1 MNEKCH
7 QLSEKSRE
15 NDCVQF
21 TEEES
26 SLLLGSR
33 ENNTVQNQPSYGLES
48 QQSRIRDAGEEAS
61 GDGKPLFSKGQKEQK
76 NEDATTYWM
85 LLRIN
90 KPFALYFFSL
100 MAAHTGE

>member
-21 TEEES
+21 QEEES

-33 ENNTVQNQPSYGLES
+33 ENNNVQNQPSYGLES
-48 QQSRIRDAGEEAS
+48 QQSRIRDAGEEVS
-61 GDGKPLFSKGQKEQK
+61 GDGKTLFSKEQK
-76 NEDATTYWM
+76 NEDATTYWK